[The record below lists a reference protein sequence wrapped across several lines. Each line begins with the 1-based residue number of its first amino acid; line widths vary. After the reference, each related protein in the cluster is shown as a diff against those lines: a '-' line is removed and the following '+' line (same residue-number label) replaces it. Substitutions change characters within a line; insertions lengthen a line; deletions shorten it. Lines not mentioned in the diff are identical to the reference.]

1 MVNAEQIGGELDAL
15 LDAHTEWL
23 VAAPNGK
30 TFSVRRTEIDL
41 LINGDKLLFSC
52 LGEKGIRI
60 SRLRSFSLED
70 GQMVLSLSSNFG
82 KTVESVQLVPRAS
95 AAELSANI
103 ELARLERANEIARSI
118 AESFPEY
125 KLLRV
130 ALNAENGRLAQIF
143 IETQAARV
151 QSVVL
156 SDVTGGLSPETL
168 VASAIEL
175 LEKLR
180 LRRKRPP
187 ADVWIVAE
195 KKQARNLR
203 KLTAMLNAAT
213 RSDVKIFEL
222 TRSGDAVRVKKLR
235 ELKLSDL
242 WREKPRKFV
251 PPQGIETSETAR
263 NLFALSPEKTDVI
276 FSKQGE
282 TVRFLGL
289 PFARVRRMM
298 EHERAWFGIER
309 KRAALSENRWSDV
322 RELIHEL
329 EKNRDANASN
339 KRHEH
344 YRLSPESW
352 LEAILRRNIKLLDA
366 NLILSPIYNQF
377 RTSADKIDLLA
388 LRKDGRLV
396 IIELKTSPDREMVFQ
411 AADYWRKIELQ
422 RRLGVLAKAR
432 LFGDLEIIDKP
443 ALIYAVAPALSFHRD
458 FEFFARRLSREIEFW
473 RFELHENWRAEI
485 KVIARVNYTHAVGGA
500 CQNRERWRPG

>member
-1 MVNAEQIGGELDAL
+1 MVNAEQIGSELDAL
-15 LDAHTEWL
+15 LDAHSEWL

-30 TFSVRRTEIDL
+30 TFSIRRTEIDL
-41 LINGDKLLFSC
+41 SVSSNKLLFAC
-52 LGEKGIRI
+52 VGERGVRV
-60 SRLRSFSLED
+60 SRLRSFSLQD
-70 GQMVLSLSSNFG
+70 GQIVLKLSSSFG

-95 AAELSANI
+95 AAELSANV
-103 ELARLERANEIARSI
+103 ELARLTRANEIARSI
-118 AESFPEY
+118 AESFQEY

-130 ALNAENGRLAQIF
+130 ALNNENGRLAQIF
-143 IETQAARV
+143 IETLPAV

-156 SDVTGGLSPETL
+156 SDVTGQLTPENL
-168 VASAIEL
+168 AASAIEL

-195 KKQARNLR
+195 KKQARSLR
-203 KLTAMLNAAT
+203 KLIAMLNAAT

-222 TRSGDAVRVKKLR
+222 TRSGETARVKKLR
-235 ELKLSDL
+235 ELKMSDL

-251 PPQGIETSETAR
+251 PPQDIETSETAR
-263 NLFALSPEKTDVI
+263 SLLDLSPEKSDVI
-276 FSKQGE
+276 FSKQAE

-298 EHERAWFGIER
+298 EHERAWFGIDR

-322 RELIHEL
+322 RELIGEL
-329 EKNRDANASN
+329 ETNRDADASN

-396 IIELKTSPDREMVFQ
+396 IIELKTSPDRDMVFQ

-422 RRLGVLAKAR
+422 RRRGLLAKAQ

-458 FEFFARRLSREIEFW
+458 FEFFAKRLSREIELW
-473 RFELHENWRAEI
+473 RFELHQNWRAEI
-485 KVIARVNYTHAVGGA
+485 KVIARKNYSG
-500 CQNRERWRPG
+500 